1 MLYSDN
7 SASFH
12 ETCHDRLKSSFVLG
26 CEQPPVATP
35 KRKARRVNPVT
46 GEVEGEAELMMTKF
60 VEKFEKS
67 CKVPPGGHTSR
78 LW

>member
-1 MLYSDN
+1 M
-7 SASFH
+7 
-12 ETCHDRLKSSFVLG
+12 LG

-35 KRKARRVNPVT
+35 KRKARQVNPVT

>member
-35 KRKARRVNPVT
+35 KRKARQVNPVT
-46 GEVEGEAELMMTKF
+46 GELEGEAELMMTKF